1 MPDAGTG
8 RTYQIPKWVAGEPV
22 KSLWWGL
29 KVTAP
34 LPVLTSLP
42 KLRVSGIVCARAC
55 AVMVMDSMKGCAPPN
70 LMPGNVALLVPVTGE
85 A

>member
-1 MPDAGTG
+1 MPERVPSCPTCNVTMELGHMPDAGTG

-34 LPVLTSLP
+34 LPVLTYRCPNCGYLE
-42 KLRVSGIVCARAC
+42 LYARAP
-55 AVMVMDSMKGCAPPN
+55 AP
-70 LMPGNVALLVPVTGE
+70 
-85 A
+85 